1 MLRYLIILLMTI
13 HGLAHAVGFAQA
25 FQYAELQNFT
35 VPIST
40 ALGILWMSSAL
51 FFVTSAIIL
60 LLKKN
65 YWWMIAIPATIFSQ
79 FVIFASWT
87 DAKLGTVAN
96 MLIVAAI
103 IFGWADSTLKVGQ
116 HTTRE

>member
-13 HGLAHAVGFAQA
+13 HGLAHFAGFAQA
-25 FQYAELQNFT
+25 FQYAELQNLT
-35 VPIST
+35 IPISK
-40 ALGILWMSSAL
+40 ALGILWMLSAL
-51 FFVTSAIIL
+51 FLTTSAIIL

-87 DAKLGTVAN
+87 DAKLGTIAN
-96 MLIVAAI
+96 MIIVAAI
-103 IFGWADSTLKVGQ
+103 IFGLADSTFKIGQ
-116 HTTRE
+116 HATRQ